1 MQNTAV
7 STDKA
12 PQAVGP
18 YSQGIIA
25 GNLVF
30 ISGQIPMDPETG
42 SIKKGDITLQARQAL
57 KNLGAVLSAAGAAFS
72 DVVKVTVFL
81 TDMQDFPDV
90 NNVYK
95 TYFEEPY
102 PARSCVE
109 VSSLPK
115 DAMIEIEAI
124 AVLPYPV

>member
-42 SIKKGDITLQARQAL
+42 SIKKGDITVQARQAL

-81 TDMQDFPDV
+81 TDMQDFPEV

-124 AVLPYPV
+124 AVLP

>member
-1 MQNTAV
+1 MQHSAV

-18 YSQGIIA
+18 YSQAIIIDR
-25 GNLVF
+25 LIFV
-30 ISGQIPMDPETG
+30 SGQIPIDPESGTM
-42 SIKKGDITLQARQAL
+42 KKGDITLQARQAF
-57 KNLGAVLSAAGAAFS
+57 KNLGAVLNAAGASFS
-72 DVVKVTVFL
+72 DVVKVSVSL
-81 TDMQDFPDV
+81 TDMQSFSDV

-95 TYFEEPY
+95 TYFQEPY

-109 VSSLPK
+109 VCRLPK

-124 AVLPYPV
+124 ARLPQ